1 MKRSIKFL
9 IESKFYKKEIT
20 LKSCYNLL
28 KSQGFDVIEF
38 SSFEDTLIK
47 ELQLTEII
55 KYYNCFTYIGNSS
68 KYIFIKSN
76 LTDRDK
82 IILLLHEEGHIYLE
96 HTAYDDELIHNT
108 STWKEWQANMF
119 YFTVSAV
126 NKFCRH
132 GIYLL
137 SVILIIIIAVT
148 ATQEF
153 KNQDTGGAVNV
164 STDYIKRILTEADEG
179 KTEINSETVY
189 YTEDSDEYHLYR
201 LCSYL
206 AYRDNVKE
214 GSIEQSKKAKCCEE
228 CRTIQAK
235 EYMLKNYGLPE
246 FD

>member
-1 MKRSIKFL
+1 MKNAFDFIFKHRLYNGK
-9 IESKFYKKEIT
+9 IT
-20 LKSCYNLL
+20 PKRLL
-28 KSQGFDVIEF
+28 QIFKSQGFSVIEF
-38 SSFEDTLIK
+38 SSETDKIII
-47 ELQLTEII
+47 ELGLSE
-55 KYYNCFTYIGNSS
+55 KASNYCCFTYIYNSS
-68 KYIFIKSN
+68 KYIFIKN
-76 LTDRDK
+76 GLTDRDK

-126 NKFCRH
+126 NRLCRH

-153 KNQDTGGAVNV
+153 KNQDTGGAVTV
-164 STDYIKRILTEADEG
+164 STDYIKRILTEADKD
-179 KTEINSETVY
+179 KTEPNSETVY

-206 AYRDNVKE
+206 VYRDNVKE

-235 EYMLKNYGLPE
+235 EYMLKNYGLPKK
-246 FD
+246 